1 MVRLDYS
8 ADAVADDYLTGLEAA
23 CGKLQIY
30 PEMAAI
36 YSRIRPE
43 IRCLTYRS
51 HRIFYRLSAGAVLI
65 VRILHHAQDVK
76 RVVG

>member
-1 MVRLDYS
+1 MARLDYS
-8 ADAVADDYLTGLEAA
+8 ADAVDYLMGLEAA

-30 PEMAAI
+30 PEIAAI
-36 YSRIRPE
+36 YPRIRPE